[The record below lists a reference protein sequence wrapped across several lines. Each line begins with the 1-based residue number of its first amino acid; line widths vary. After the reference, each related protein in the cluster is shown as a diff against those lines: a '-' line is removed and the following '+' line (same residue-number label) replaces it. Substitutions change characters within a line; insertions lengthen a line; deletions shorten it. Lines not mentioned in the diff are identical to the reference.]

1 MSRKIFKIMK
11 ISAKIKNL
19 RESLNLNRED
29 FALKIGVNPK
39 TISFWENDVNEPTKS
54 KLLTICNICNLP
66 EDYFEEDVINDVI
79 VKTSNSDEP
88 TIEGD
93 YYPDVFGSCGS
104 GAFVLSETKEKI
116 KIPEKCFI
124 KPISRVKKYSVI
136 NASGNSMS
144 PYIYDRDRLIVE
156 HFEQGDRIQDDKVY
170 VFCYDEQIMVK
181 RLYYNVD
188 EIIVK
193 SDNPDPIFKVKYI
206 SKENMDR
213 LIIIGQIVGL
223 MRDCR

>member
-1 MSRKIFKIMK
+1 MLSIVELQSSLQKLTNRKVTFT
-11 ISAKIKNL
+11 
-19 RESLNLNRED
+19 E
-29 FALKIGVNPK
+29 IGVALGSSRANISNRVK
-39 TISFWENDVNEPTKS
+39 RSSLLKFDEIKKIENHFNVTINSDE
-54 KLLTICNICNLP
+54 LTSELTF
-66 EDYFEEDVINDVI
+66 D
-79 VKTSNSDEP
+79 SDEP

-93 YYPDVFGSCGS
+93 YYPDIFGSCGS

-136 NASGNSMS
+136 NALGNSMS
-144 PYIYDRDRLIVE
+144 PYIYDKDRLIVE

-206 SKENMDR
+206 PKDNMDR
-213 LIIIGQIVGL
+213 LIVIGQIVGL